1 MSSMNACRSLLLI
14 AFTVCCVSRGPAF
27 GDNINYASGYKAKL
41 KPFLQENC
49 FRCHGEKIQKAK
61 LRLDNLPFKPT
72 DPDNYDL
79 WQNVLDRIASGE
91 MPPKKEKGARTVV
104 AKPDPAFKLKADKIS
119 EWMTEALEQAS
130 AQVARTKR
138 AKGKGVLRR
147 LSKSQ
152 YANSVQEL
160 LGSEASKLLVETFPE
175 EFIDE
180 GFDNIG
186 SSQVMSDF
194 LVSHMIKT
202 AEDAVEFTDFDKKST
217 TREELTEF
225 AARAFRRPVT
235 DAQIA
240 PYFRLAEKATATRAY
255 AAILCSPRF
264 LYFYED
270 PGKLDSY
277 AVASRLSYFL
287 WNSMPDKTL
296 FALAADD
303 KLQDEEVILEQVDRM
318 LEDKK
323 AELFIRNFLHQWL
336 NIDNI
341 AELPPDEK
349 KFKTFYDDG
358 LEESFT
364 TESFMVFKY
373 MLDENRPVTE
383 FLSANY
389 TFVDSDLAE
398 HYGLEEI
405 KDFGFVK
412 VKLPDLRRGGFL
424 TQGAVLTSTSN
435 GVETS
440 PVMRGIWVLQN
451 ILGLRKPAPP
461 PNVPALAVDT
471 RGTRTLRQQLAAH
484 TKSSR
489 CASCHRH
496 IDPLGFGLENYDAI
510 GGWREE
516 YKNKVKVNSGG
527 KLPTGQKYRNIAEF
541 KKALL
546 SRKESFA
553 QGLASKFLTY
563 AIGRKMLGTD
573 RSELKKIAGKLKKKN
588 YGLRDLLHLSATSKI
603 FLTR

>member
-1 MSSMNACRSLLLI
+1 MNACRSLLLI
-14 AFTVCCVSRGPAF
+14 AFCACWTGGPAF
-27 GDNINYASGYKAKL
+27 GDNINFTSGYKAKL
-41 KPFLQENC
+41 KPFLEANC
-49 FRCHGEKIQKAK
+49 FRCHGEKVQKSK
-61 LRLDNLPFKPT
+61 FRLDNVPFKPT
-72 DPDNYDL
+72 DPDNFDL

-91 MPPKKEKGARTVV
+91 MPPKKEKGAITVV
-104 AKPDPAFKLKADKIS
+104 AKPDPEFAARAEKIS

-130 AQVARTKR
+130 AHATKVNR

-152 YANSVQEL
+152 YANSVQAL

-186 SSQVMSDF
+186 SSQVMSDY
-194 LVSHMIKT
+194 LIGHMIKT
-202 AEDAVEFTDFDKKST
+202 AEDAVEFTDYDKKST

-225 AARAFRRPVT
+225 ANRAFRRPVT

-240 PYFRLAEKATATRAY
+240 PYVRLAEKKTATRAF

-264 LYFYED
+264 LYFYEE

-277 AVASRLSYFL
+277 SLASRLSYFL

-296 FALAADD
+296 FDLAAED
-303 KLQDEEVILEQVDRM
+303 KLTDEVVIAQQVERM
-318 LEDKK
+318 LKDKK
-323 AELFIRNFLHQWL
+323 AEAFIRNFLRQWL
-336 NIDNI
+336 NFKNMV
-341 AELPPDEK
+341 EMPPDEK
-349 KFKTFYDDG
+349 KFKTYYDNG
-358 LEESFT
+358 LEDSFT

-373 MLDENRPVTE
+373 MVDENRPITE
-383 FLSANY
+383 FLSADY

-398 HYGLEEI
+398 HYGLKEVKE
-405 KDFGFVK
+405 FGFVK
-412 VKLPDLRRGGFL
+412 VSLPDMRRGGLL
-424 TQGAVLTSTSN
+424 TQGSVLTSTSN

-440 PVMRGIWVLQN
+440 PVHRGIWVLTN
-451 ILGLRKPAPP
+451 ILGLRAPKPP

-471 RGTRTLRQQLAAH
+471 RGSRTLRQQLAAH
-484 TKSSR
+484 TRSSK
-489 CASCHRH
+489 CATCHRH

-516 YKNKVKVNSGG
+516 YRNKVKVNSAG
-527 KLPTGQKYRNIAEF
+527 KLPTGQKYRNLGEF

-553 QGLASKFLTY
+553 QGLAAKFLTY
-563 AIGRKMLGTD
+563 SIGRKMLGTD
-573 RSELKKIAGKLKKKN
+573 RTELKKIASRLKKAN
-588 YGLRDLLHLSATSKI
+588 YGLRDLLQLCVASKI

>member
-1 MSSMNACRSLLLI
+1 MNACRSLLLI
-14 AFTVCCVSRGPAF
+14 AFTVCCASRGPAF

-49 FRCHGEKIQKAK
+49 FRCHGEKVQKAK

-91 MPPKKEKGARTVV
+91 MPPKKEKGVRTVV

-130 AQVARTKR
+130 AQVAKTKR

-160 LGSEASKLLVETFPE
+160 LGSEASRLLVETFPE

-217 TREELTEF
+217 TREELAEF

-277 AVASRLSYFL
+277 AIASRLSYFL

-303 KLQDEEVILEQVDRM
+303 RLQDEEVILEQVDRM
-318 LEDKK
+318 LDDKK
-323 AELFIRNFLHQWL
+323 TELFIRNFLHQWL

-383 FLSANY
+383 FLSADY

-405 KDFGFVK
+405 KEFGFVK

-451 ILGLRKPAPP
+451 ILGLKKPDPP

-471 RGTRTLRQQLAAH
+471 RGTRTLRQQLSAH
-484 TKSSR
+484 TKSSK
-489 CASCHRH
+489 CATCHRH
-496 IDPLGFGLENYDAI
+496 IDPLGFALENFDAI
-510 GGWREE
+510 GSWREKYE
-516 YKNKVKVNSGG
+516 NKARVDTSG
-527 KLPTGQKYRNIAEF
+527 KLPTGQKFRNIAEF
-541 KKALL
+541 KRALL
-546 SRKESFA
+546 SRKDSFT
-553 QGLASKFLTY
+553 QGLVSKFLTY
-563 AIGRKMLGTD
+563 ATGRKMLGTD
-573 RSELKKIAGKLKKKN
+573 RSEIKKIAGLLKRKG
-588 YGLRDLLHLSATSKI
+588 YGLRDLVRQSTVSKI

>member
-1 MSSMNACRSLLLI
+1 MNAGRSLLLI
-14 AFTVCCVSRGPAF
+14 AFAACCACCGPAF

-49 FRCHGEKIQKAK
+49 FRCHGEKVQKAK
-61 LRLDNLPFKPT
+61 FRLDDLPFKPT

-91 MPPKKEKGARTVV
+91 MPPKKEKGAQTIV
-104 AKPDPAFKLKADKIS
+104 ARPDPAFKLKADKIS
-119 EWMTEALEQAS
+119 KWMTEALEQAS
-130 AQVARTKR
+130 EQVARTNR

-160 LGSEASKLLVETFPE
+160 LGSEASKFLVETFPE
-175 EFIDE
+175 EFLDE

-194 LVSHMIKT
+194 LISHMIKT
-202 AEDAVEFTDFDKKST
+202 AEDAVEFTDFDKKAT

-225 AARAFRRPVT
+225 AGRAFRRPVT

-240 PYFRLAEKATATRAY
+240 PYVRLAENETASRAY

-264 LYFYED
+264 LYFYEE

-277 AVASRLSYFL
+277 AIASRLSYFL

-296 FALAADD
+296 FSLAADD
-303 KLQDEEVILEQVDRM
+303 KLKDEKVIAEQVDRM
-318 LEDKK
+318 LTDKK
-323 AELFIRNFLHQWL
+323 AEAFIRNFLRQWL
-336 NIDNI
+336 NLENMV
-341 AELPPDEK
+341 EMPPDEK
-349 KFKTFYDDG
+349 KFKSYYDGG
-358 LEESFT
+358 LEDSFT

-373 MLDENRPVTE
+373 MIDENRPVTD
-383 FLSANY
+383 FLSADY

-405 KDFGFVK
+405 KEFGFVK
-412 VKLPDLRRGGFL
+412 VKLPDLRRGGL
-424 TQGAVLTSTSN
+424 LSQGSVLTSTSN

-440 PVMRGIWVLQN
+440 PVHRGIWVLTN
-451 ILGLRKPAPP
+451 ILGIKPPKPP

-471 RGTRTLRQQLAAH
+471 RGSRTLRQQLAAH
-484 TKSSR
+484 TKSSK
-489 CASCHRH
+489 CAGCHRH

-516 YKNKVKVNSGG
+516 YKNKVKVNAGG

-546 SRKESFA
+546 SKKESFA
-553 QGLASKFLTY
+553 QGLVSKFLTY

-573 RSELKKIAGKLKKKN
+573 RTELKKIAGKLKKMN
-588 YGLRDLLHLSATSKI
+588 YGLRDLLLLSATSKI